1 MAVLEY
7 SIAEEGRVSFDHTHV
22 PESLRGQGLAAILT
36 QAALTT
42 ARQQGWR
49 VIPQCSYVEAYLK
62 KHPEFSDL
70 L

>member
-1 MAVLEY
+1 MAILEY
-7 SIAEEGRVSFDHTHV
+7 STTEKGWVSFDHTHV